1 MNTTSHP
8 INTYPQ
14 AHHFSPARIAGIVAA
29 HAALLAVLTTLNVVP
44 LPDSLATLMVQII
57 PAAPETSP
65 PRPRPAEPKVTP
77 QAKPLPRQQPQ
88 MLAAQSEAAKTDS
101 EAPLAKPSP
110 PSPPAP
116 AATLTQARFDADY
129 LQNPAPAYPAMS
141 RRLGEEGRVLLRV
154 HVDASGRPTQI
165 EVKTSSGSP
174 RLDQSAL
181 DAVARWKFI
190 PARRGDEAIAAWVQV
205 PIVFNLKS

>member
-1 MNTTSHP
+1 MSNTLKMTTSYTRPHRLSA
-8 INTYPQ
+8 TG
-14 AHHFSPARIAGIVAA
+14 IAGIAAA
-29 HAALLAVLTTLNVVP
+29 HAALLFILASMNVLPV
-44 LPDSLATLMVQII
+44 PDSLATLMVQII
-57 PAAPETSP
+57 PTTPEVSP
-65 PRPRPAEPKVTP
+65 PRPRPAEQKVTP
-77 QAKPLPRQQPQ
+77 QPKPLPRQQPQ
-88 MLAAQSEAAKTDS
+88 MLASQTETAKSES
-101 EAPLAKPSP
+101 EAPPVKNTPA
-110 PSPPAP
+110 PPAP

-154 HVDASGRPTQI
+154 HVDASGRPIQI

-181 DAVARWKFI
+181 DAVGRWKFI
-190 PARRGDEAIAAWVQV
+190 PARRGEEAIAAWVQV